1 MKRTILNIKPEILK
15 LSYEI
20 LNNQVGTRELTGKN
34 DGDVVKYLK
43 SVGLSSGNPYC
54 MAGQY
59 YCFDMACRLMSINTF
74 TKREAKQRRL
84 SKASIETYVH
94 LIRIRMVYEGVERGW
109 LPESAI
115 AESYNKKAK
124 RPNSSSFS
132 KVLERAAKVRQSNKE
147 KASRPTSISSLL
159 KITSGPEAA
168 RLLGIPFSEFSEYV
182 SGKRMPS
189 DDLRGKAKELVTKGL
204 SRRLPEALLYPH
216 GNEKVSRW
224 TINSM

>member
-1 MKRTILNIKPEILK
+1 MTEEQVETLIALAIEHNPRTKRPVVEWRKWCQANHIPY
-15 LSYEI
+15 SD
-20 LNNQVGTRELTGKN
+20 GLTW
-34 DGDVVKYLK
+34 
-43 SVGLSSGNPYC
+43 
-54 MAGQY
+54 A
-59 YCFDMACRLMSINTF
+59 SINTF

-84 SKASIETYVH
+84 SKASIETYIH

-147 KASRPTSISSLL
+147 KASRPTSINSLL

-189 DDLRGKAKELVTKGL
+189 DDLRDKARELVTKGL